1 MLSLVTVFTCIIVVM
16 FFIGC
21 NLYAAAYLVYCVQA
35 HIYANEQVDPNR
47 SVSGNVSIC
56 SAFLA
61 NIDEHKSVSVRIF
74 GKNFDL
80 PPWSV
85 SILPDCQN
93 VAFNTAKVKSLFGMS
108 FVVHVVAII
117 WSSVL
122 LYCKQLYTI
131 AETENE
137 AHLTFK
143 LLCYGKVCST
153 HLERSKF
160 LLR

>member
-1 MLSLVTVFTCIIVVM
+1 MEDSAYAILYGIIGALHWLCLRYPMLSLVTVFTCIIVVM

-21 NLYAAAYLVYCVQA
+21 ALYAAAYLVYCVQA

-93 VAFNTAKVKSLFGMS
+93 VAFNTAKVKSCLGC
-108 FVVHVVAII
+108 H
-117 WSSVL
+117 L
-122 LYCKQLYTI
+122 LYM
-131 AETENE
+131 
-137 AHLTFK
+137 
-143 LLCYGKVCST
+143 LL
-153 HLERSKF
+153 L
-160 LLR
+160 